1 MSASGLWVQ
10 VSALELALELW
21 LWSWLWSFG
30 LELMLARQSGCGKA
44 PLKKHLQQSFR
55 GNSVGDLG

>member
-21 LWSWLWSFG
+21 LGANACKTIWLREG
-30 LELMLARQSGCGKA
+30 PIEKALTTILQGKLCWR
-44 PLKKHLQQSFR
+44 PRVMTDQL
-55 GNSVGDLG
+55 